1 MKNKL
6 KSLIKASILKLYRLV
21 FNFLNRHPRLHA
33 KILYHLHKSGLH
45 KKIKKFYYKSILKL
59 NEEYSDQ
66 MIGPVVIDI
75 SSSDLTPQAKMI
87 YGQFLGQLSTSKK
100 EK

>member
-6 KSLIKASILKLYRLV
+6 KSLIKSLILKLYRLA
-21 FNFLNRHPRLHA
+21 FAFLNRHPRLHA
-33 KILYHLHKSGLH
+33 KILYHLHKSGWH

-66 MIGPVVIDI
+66 MIGPVIIDVK
-75 SSSDLTPQAKMI
+75 SDDLTAAAKVI
-87 YGQFLGQLSTSKK
+87 YQQFEAQLSPNHPKK
-100 EK
+100 

>member
-1 MKNKL
+1 
-6 KSLIKASILKLYRLV
+6 
-21 FNFLNRHPRLHA
+21 
-33 KILYHLHKSGLH
+33 LH

-75 SSSDLTPQAKMI
+75 TSADLTAQAKLI
-87 YGQFLGQLSTSKK
+87 YQQFSAQASTGIQQK
-100 EK
+100 

>member
-6 KSLIKASILKLYRLV
+6 KSLIKSSILKLYRLV

-66 MIGPVVIDI
+66 MIGPVIIDI
-75 SSSDLTPQAKMI
+75 TSADLTSQAKLI
-87 YGQFLGQLSTSKK
+87 YQQFLAQSSISNQQK
-100 EK
+100 

>member
-6 KSLIKASILKLYRLV
+6 KSLIKTSILKLYRLV
-21 FNFLNRHPRLHA
+21 FNFLNRHPRLHG

-66 MIGPVVIDI
+66 MIGPVIVDI
-75 SSSDLTPQAKMI
+75 TSADLTSQAKLI
-87 YGQFLGQLSTSKK
+87 YQQFLAQASSGSK

>member
-6 KSLIKASILKLYRLV
+6 KSLIKTCILKLYRLA

-33 KILYHLHKSGLH
+33 RILYHLHKSGLH

-66 MIGPVVIDI
+66 MIGPVIIDI
-75 SSSDLTPQAKMI
+75 TAADLTTQGKVI
-87 YGQFLGQLSTSKK
+87 YRQFAQSLSASNK

>member
-6 KSLIKASILKLYRLV
+6 KSLIKSTILKLYRLV

-59 NEEYSDQ
+59 NEDFSDQ
-66 MIGPVVIDI
+66 MVGPVIVDI
-75 SSSDLTPQAKMI
+75 PPADLGPEAKI
-87 YGQFLGQLSTSKK
+87 IFKRFSALNPASKK
-100 EK
+100 IK

>member
-6 KSLIKASILKLYRLV
+6 KSLIKTFILKFYRLV
-21 FNFLNRHPRLHA
+21 FHFLNRHPRLHA

-66 MIGPVVIDI
+66 MIGPVVVDI
-75 SSSDLTPQAKMI
+75 KFPDLTPEAKII
-87 YGQFLGQLSTSKK
+87 YQQFVGHMSTGGKDK
-100 EK
+100 

>member
-6 KSLIKASILKLYRLV
+6 KSLIKTSILKLYRIA

-66 MIGPVVIDI
+66 MIGPVIIDI
-75 SSSDLTPQAKMI
+75 TSADLTSQGKLI
-87 YGQFLGQLSTSKK
+87 YQQFLAQASSGSK

>member
-6 KSLIKASILKLYRLV
+6 KSLIKSLILKFYRLV
-21 FNFLNRHPRLHA
+21 FSFLNRHPRLHA

-66 MIGPVVIDI
+66 MIGPVIIEITSD
-75 SSSDLTPQAKMI
+75 DLTAPAKII
-87 YGQFLGQLSTSKK
+87 YRQFENQLSSNHS
-100 EK
+100 E